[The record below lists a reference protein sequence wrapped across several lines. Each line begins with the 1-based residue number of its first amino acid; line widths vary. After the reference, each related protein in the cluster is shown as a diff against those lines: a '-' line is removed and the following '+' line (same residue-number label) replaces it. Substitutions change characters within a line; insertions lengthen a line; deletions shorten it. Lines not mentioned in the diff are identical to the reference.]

1 MEAIAMTLP
10 YAKSDSYK
18 IFNSIAG
25 RYDLINTV
33 LSLGLHRIWRKEL
46 RLKLPAHNE
55 QIVLDLA
62 TGTADVAIE
71 LIRDPRI
78 TKVVGVDMSEGMI
91 AIGQSKLRK
100 LQLTNRIQLQVG
112 DAQKLT
118 YTSDQFDAATMSFGI
133 RNVPDVDACL
143 REIYRVLK
151 PGGRGLV
158 LEFAL
163 PKSSVMRALHL
174 FYLRKILPIVGRIL
188 SGHGTAYTYLNQTIE
203 EFPYGENFVALM
215 RNAGFKNANHRV
227 LTFGIVNLYWGD
239 KA

>member
-1 MEAIAMTLP
+1 MTLP

-18 IFNSIAG
+18 IFDSIAG

-33 LSLGLHRIWRKEL
+33 LSGGLHRIWRKEL
-46 RLKLPAHNE
+46 RRKLPAKRS

-71 LIRDPRI
+71 LVKDPRV
-78 TKVVGVDMSEGMI
+78 TKVVGVDLSEGMI
-91 AIGQSKLRK
+91 AIGRQKIKRLNLDS
-100 LQLTNRIQLQVG
+100 QIQLQVG
-112 DAQKLT
+112 DAQKLS
-118 YTSDQFDAATMSFGI
+118 YTEGQFDAATMSFGI

-151 PGGRGLV
+151 PGGRALV

-163 PKSSVMRALHL
+163 PKSPVMRKLHL
-174 FYLRKILPIVGRIL
+174 FYLRHVLPIIGRMM

-203 EFPYGENFVALM
+203 DFPYGENFTTLM
-215 RNAGFKNANHRV
+215 SQAGFDNASHKV
-227 LTFGIVNLYWGD
+227 LTFGIVNLYSGD
-239 KA
+239 KI

>member
-1 MEAIAMTLP
+1 MTLP

-18 IFNSIAG
+18 IFDSIAG

-33 LSLGLHRIWRKEL
+33 LSLGLHRIWRREM
-46 RLKLPAHNE
+46 RRKLPVHSE

-71 LIRDPRI
+71 LVKDVRI
-78 TKVVGVDMSEGMI
+78 DKVVGVDMSEGMI
-91 AIGQSKLRK
+91 GIGRVKLRK
-100 LQLTNRIQLQVG
+100 MGLNNRIQLQVG
-112 DAQKLT
+112 DAQKLS
-118 YTSDQFDAATMSFGI
+118 YTANQFDAATMSFGI
-133 RNVPDVDACL
+133 RNVPDVNACL
-143 REIYRVLK
+143 SEIYRVLK
-151 PGGRGLV
+151 PGGRGLI

-163 PKSSVMRALHL
+163 PSSKVMRALHL
-174 FYLRKILPIVGRIL
+174 FYLRKILPLVGRVL

-215 RNAGFKNANHRV
+215 RKAGFQNATHRS

>member
-1 MEAIAMTLP
+1 MTLP
-10 YAKSDSYK
+10 YAKGDSYK
-18 IFNSIAG
+18 IFDSIAG

-46 RLKLPAHNE
+46 RRKLLKHSD
-55 QIVLDLA
+55 QIILDLA

-71 LIRDPRI
+71 LTKDARI

-91 AIGQSKLRK
+91 AIGRSKLRK
-100 LQLTNRIQLQVG
+100 LGLDDQIHLQVG

-118 YTSDQFDAATMSFGI
+118 YTANQFDAATMSFGI
-133 RNVPDVDACL
+133 RNVPDVSACL
-143 REIYRVLK
+143 REIYRVLT
-151 PGGRGLV
+151 PGGRGLI

-163 PKSSVMRALHL
+163 PRSRILRGLHL
-174 FYLRKILPIVGRIL
+174 FYLRKILPFVGRIM
-188 SGHGTAYTYLNQTIE
+188 SGHGSAYTYLNQTIE
-203 EFPYGENFVALM
+203 DFPYGDDFVALM
-215 RNAGFKNANHRV
+215 RDAGFQNAGHRS

>member
-18 IFNSIAG
+18 IFDAIAG
-25 RYDLINTV
+25 RYDVINTV
-33 LSLGLHRIWRKEL
+33 LSGGLHRIWRREL
-46 RLKLPAHNE
+46 RRKLPQKFH

-71 LIRDPRI
+71 L
-78 TKVVGVDMSEGMI
+78 TKDDHVAKVIGVDLSEGMI
-91 AIGQSKLRK
+91 SIGRTKLAK
-100 LQLTNRIQLQVG
+100 LSLVNRIQLQVG

-151 PGGRGLV
+151 PGGRCLI
-158 LEFAL
+158 LEFAM
-163 PKSSVMRALHL
+163 PSSLFVRTFHL
-174 FYLRKILPIVGRIL
+174 FYLRRILPVIGRML
-188 SGHGTAYTYLNQTIE
+188 SGHGTAYSYLNQTIE
-203 EFPYGENFVALM
+203 DFPYGANFVSLM
-215 RNAGFKNANHRV
+215 RKAGFHEPDYSS

-239 KA
+239 KV

>member
-18 IFNSIAG
+18 IFDSIAG

-33 LSLGLHRIWRKEL
+33 LSLGLHRIWRRKL
-46 RLKLPAHNE
+46 RQNLPVHSQ

-71 LIRDPRI
+71 LVKDARI
-78 TKVVGVDMSEGMI
+78 DKVVGIDMSEGMI
-91 AIGQSKLRK
+91 AIGRSKLRK
-100 LQLTNRIQLQVG
+100 MGLNSRIQLQVD
-112 DAQKLT
+112 DAQKLSFA
-118 YTSDQFDAATMSFGI
+118 TSQFDAATMSFGI
-133 RNVPDVDACL
+133 RNVPDVSACL
-143 REIYRVLK
+143 SEIYRVLK

-163 PKSSVMRALHL
+163 PSSKIMRGLHL
-174 FYLRKILPIVGRIL
+174 FYLRKILPLVGRVL

-215 RNAGFKNANHRV
+215 RKAGFQNATHRS